1 MTLSIRPLVPK
12 HPGPGTSLWKVRR
25 TTFSRTSELGSLVR
39 YKPPAIQVP
48 AKFCSSLWGRC
59 IGWGWG
65 SGGVKGWLGGRKHG
79 GGGMGRGWR
88 GGRVGL
94 CSFPKPLGRARGGE
108 RKIGRE
114 LKIGTLTTSEDH
126 LPALLPLEHR
136 WCPQGI
142 PSSSPPLTPSPAA
155 RTWGAHAS
163 QTPGTSSTQTSSFL
177 QCSALA
183 SSVHPSE
190 VATFP
195 GP

>member
-79 GGGMGRGWR
+79 GGGDGKGVAGWEGRAMFVPKTFREGQ
-88 GGRVGL
+88 GRREKDREGTKDWNPYHLRRPPTCPTASRAQVVSSRYPL
-94 CSFPKPLGRARGGE
+94 FESSSYPQPCCTYLGRSCFSDSRYFLHAD
-108 RKIGRE
+108 
-114 LKIGTLTTSEDH
+114 L
-126 LPALLPLEHR
+126 
-136 WCPQGI
+136 QF
-142 PSSSPPLTPSPAA
+142 PPVL
-155 RTWGAHAS
+155 GF
-163 QTPGTSSTQTSSFL
+163 GL
-177 QCSALA
+177 QRAP
-183 SSVHPSE
+183 V
-190 VATFP
+190 
-195 GP
+195 